1 MRVGYYQFRPL
12 FGQPRRNV
20 AKVLAALA
28 DTTADLIV
36 LPELAFSGYHFRDR
50 EEALAFAEDPAS
62 SETVESLTALC
73 LQGGTF
79 IWSRGS
85 ASGSGN
91 ASTTAP
97 C

>member
-50 EEALAFAEDPAS
+50 EEALAFAEDPANS
-62 SETVESLTALC
+62 GMVESLTALSARRD
-73 LQGGTF
+73 LH
-79 IWSRGS
+79 WSRGS